1 MIARL
6 LGTCFWYINP
16 FRARPGYERLGNYT
30 NRLFVNFLV
39 GQCRM
44 LSMGV
49 KGVGAEEIESPAALV
64 FPPLHDVNGDHSAGT
79 SARS

>member
-1 MIARL
+1 
-6 LGTCFWYINP
+6 
-16 FRARPGYERLGNYT
+16 
-30 NRLFVNFLV
+30 
-39 GQCRM
+39 M

-64 FPPLHDVNGDHSAGT
+64 FPPLHVNGDHSAGT

>member
-1 MIARL
+1 
-6 LGTCFWYINP
+6 
-16 FRARPGYERLGNYT
+16 
-30 NRLFVNFLV
+30 
-39 GQCRM
+39 M